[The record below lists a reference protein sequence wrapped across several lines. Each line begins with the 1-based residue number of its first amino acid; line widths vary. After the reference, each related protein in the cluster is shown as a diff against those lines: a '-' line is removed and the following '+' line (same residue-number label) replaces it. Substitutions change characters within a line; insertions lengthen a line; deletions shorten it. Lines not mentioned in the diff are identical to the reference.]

1 MTRIAHLRPSATV
14 LVAVVAIV
22 LATAGS
28 ATAVGMITGRQ
39 IANNTITSADV
50 RDGTLTTGDVRD
62 RSLLAK
68 DFRPGQLPRGPSGPT
83 GATGPSGVAGRTGAT
98 GPSGA
103 VGPRGAA
110 GANGRDGFGLLEYP
124 HDADLL
130 ARGSGVD
137 LAVACPPG
145 TFVTGGDAGAIDAVN
160 GDQVGNQVVQNQS
173 MAGTDGYTA
182 HFDNQLASGNA
193 AQIFIDAACANADHV
208 VAKPNRQAR

>member
-1 MTRIAHLRPSATV
+1 
-14 LVAVVAIV
+14 
-22 LATAGS
+22 
-28 ATAVGMITGRQ
+28 MITGRQ

-83 GATGPSGVAGRTGAT
+83 GATGPSGAA
-98 GPSGA
+98 
-103 VGPRGAA
+103 GPRGAA

-130 ARGSGVD
+130 AHGSGVD

-173 MAGTDGYTA
+173 MAGTGGYIA
-182 HFDNQLASGNA
+182 HFDDQLASGNA

-208 VAKPNRQAR
+208 VSKPNRQAR